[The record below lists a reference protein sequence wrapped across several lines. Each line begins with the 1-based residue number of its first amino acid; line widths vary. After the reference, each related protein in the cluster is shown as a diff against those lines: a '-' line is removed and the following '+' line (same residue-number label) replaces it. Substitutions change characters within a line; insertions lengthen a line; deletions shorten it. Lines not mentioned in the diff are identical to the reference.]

1 MVEEEERREVSI
13 HLYRPYL
20 ASSDFA
26 LAGCLALDLLAQ
38 LVLHSTAESCK
49 RLHVCVRSVGDGK
62 QLRRRAADMAAE
74 LQLVLINIDRTVNRN
89 LYMLYRCSSGAAL
102 RTVSPQRQPVYTGY
116 GRTT

>member
-49 RLHVCVRSVGDGK
+49 PNGYASAASGMENTAPAA
-62 QLRRRAADMAAE
+62 RRGHGRGATA
-74 LQLVLINIDRTVNRN
+74 VLE
-89 LYMLYRCSSGAAL
+89 YS
-102 RTVSPQRQPVYTGY
+102 
-116 GRTT
+116 